1 MKDIVFNE
9 VVSGRRV
16 MVEKHNSPWDYY
28 TGYIQLY
35 PLDDPAEWIKQV
47 NDKNEDY
54 FDKLDEFSNFPY
66 GVTYA
71 GNLNID
77 GEWWVGF
84 DTASAP
90 LGSVDEEDCIDA
102 LKATALILKIR
113 SNAVKDAVSK
123 TQKNDPKDNSKK
135 IDENVGILL
144 ELLSTLA
151 LANAANDCGYKD
163 TVEDKLRDAGT
174 ELFKYLVDELG
185 MDPADIILYGWL
197 KDALNKGEEDEENE

>member
-47 NDKNEDY
+47 NNRNEDY
-54 FDKLDEFSNFPY
+54 FDQLDEFSNFPY

-71 GNLNID
+71 GNLSMD

-90 LGSVDEEDCIDA
+90 IGSVDEEDCIDA
-102 LKATALILKIR
+102 LKATALTLKIR
-113 SNAVKDAVSK
+113 AKAVKEAVANLK
-123 TQKNDPKDNSKK
+123 DKKDKANENPKNVGLLLETLTDIAKVNTANKFDEKDNAERYLNEAGK
-135 IDENVGILL
+135 NV
-144 ELLSTLA
+144 A
-151 LANAANDCGYKD
+151 GYLIK
-163 TVEDKLRDAGT
+163 
-174 ELFKYLVDELG
+174 ELG
-185 MDPADIILYGWL
+185 VNPADIALYAIAKIG
-197 KDALNKGEEDEENE
+197 LNEDEED

>member
-16 MVEKHNSPWDYY
+16 MVEKHNNPWDYY

-47 NDKNEDY
+47 NNRNEDY

-71 GNLNID
+71 GNLSID

-90 LGSVDEEDCIDA
+90 IGSIDEEDCINA

-113 SNAVKDAVSK
+113 AKAVKDAAYNLKDKKEKSSDK
-123 TQKNDPKDNSKK
+123 QKN
-135 IDENVGILL
+135 VGLLL
-144 ELLSTLA
+144 ETVND
-151 LANAANDCGYKD
+151 LANA
-163 TVEDKLRDAGT
+163 V
-174 ELFKYLVDELG
+174 
-185 MDPADIILYGWL
+185 
-197 KDALNKGEEDEENE
+197 ALNKTDKTDKANKKLENAGIKLIEFLNKELNVSPEDIALFAILKIALSEDEDEED

>member
-9 VVSGRRV
+9 VVSGRKV
-16 MVEKHNSPWDYY
+16 IVQKHNSPWVYY

-35 PLDDPAEWIKQV
+35 PLDDPSEWIKQV
-47 NDKNEDY
+47 NNQNEDY

-90 LGSVDEEDCIDA
+90 LGDIDEEECVDA
-102 LKATALILKIR
+102 LKATASILKIR
-113 SNAVKDAVSK
+113 TDAVKDALAE
-123 TQKNDPKDNSKK
+123 TQKNDPKDSSKK

-144 ELLSTLA
+144 ELLSDLA
-151 LANAANDCGYKD
+151 IASAANYYSDKD
-163 TVEDKLRDAGT
+163 TVEEKLSDADA
-174 ELFKYLVDELG
+174 ELIKYLVDELG
-185 MDPADIILYGWL
+185 MDPADIMLYGLL
-197 KDALNKGEEDEENE
+197 KDILDKDEED

>member
-9 VVSGRRV
+9 VVNGRRV
-16 MVEKHNSPWDYY
+16 MVEKHNNPWDYY

-47 NDKNEDY
+47 NNRNEDY

-71 GNLNID
+71 GNLSID

-90 LGSVDEEDCIDA
+90 IGSIDEEDCIDA

-113 SNAVKDAVSK
+113 AKAVKDAAYNLKDKKEKSSDK
-123 TQKNDPKDNSKK
+123 QKN
-135 IDENVGILL
+135 VGLLL
-144 ELLSTLA
+144 ETVND
-151 LANAANDCGYKD
+151 LANA
-163 TVEDKLRDAGT
+163 V
-174 ELFKYLVDELG
+174 
-185 MDPADIILYGWL
+185 
-197 KDALNKGEEDEENE
+197 ALNKTDKTDKANKKLENAGIKLIAFLDKELNVSPEDIALFAILKIALSEDEDEENE

>member
-47 NDKNEDY
+47 NNRNEDY
-54 FDKLDEFSNFPY
+54 FDQLDEFSNFPY

-71 GNLNID
+71 GNLSMD

-90 LGSVDEEDCIDA
+90 IGSIDEEDCIDA
-102 LKATALILKIR
+102 LKDTALILKIR
-113 SNAVKDAVSK
+113 AKAVKDAAYNLK
-123 TQKNDPKDNSKK
+123 DKKDKANENPKNVGLLLETLTDIAKVNTANKFDEKDNAERYLNEAGK
-135 IDENVGILL
+135 NV
-144 ELLSTLA
+144 A
-151 LANAANDCGYKD
+151 GYLIK
-163 TVEDKLRDAGT
+163 
-174 ELFKYLVDELG
+174 ELG
-185 MDPADIILYGWL
+185 VNPADIALYAIAKIG
-197 KDALNKGEEDEENE
+197 LNEDEED

>member
-9 VVSGRRV
+9 VVNGRRV

-28 TGYIQLY
+28 TGYIQLGKIY
-35 PLDDPAEWIKQV
+35 DPAEWIKQV
-47 NDKNEDY
+47 NNQNEDY

-71 GNLNID
+71 GNLSID

-90 LGSVDEEDCIDA
+90 IGSVDEEDCIDA

-113 SNAVKDAVSK
+113 SNAVKDAVAEK
-123 TQKNDPKDNSKK
+123 QKSDQKGGSKK
-135 IDENVGILL
+135 DSENVGILL
-144 ELLSTLA
+144 ELLSDLA
-151 LANAANDCGYKD
+151 IASDANYYGDKD
-163 TVEDKLRDAGT
+163 KVDDKLSDAGA
-174 ELFKYLVDELG
+174 ELIKYLVDELG
-185 MDPADIILYGWL
+185 MDTADIMLYGL
-197 KDALNKGEEDEENE
+197 LRDVLDEGEDNE

>member
-9 VVSGRRV
+9 VVNGRRV
-16 MVEKHNSPWDYY
+16 MVEKHNNPWDYY

-47 NDKNEDY
+47 NNRNEDY
-54 FDKLDEFSNFPY
+54 FDKLYEFSNFPY

-71 GNLNID
+71 GNLNMD

-90 LGSVDEEDCIDA
+90 FGSVDEEDCIDA

-113 SNAVKDAVSK
+113 SNAVKDAVAE
-123 TQKNDPKDNSKK
+123 TQKNDPKDDSKK

-144 ELLSTLA
+144 ELLSDLA
-151 LANAANDCGYKD
+151 IASDANYYSDKD
-163 TVEDKLRDAGT
+163 TVEDKLSDAGA
-174 ELFKYLVDELG
+174 ELIKYLVDELG
-185 MDPADIILYGWL
+185 MDPADIMLYGLL

>member
-123 TQKNDPKDNSKK
+123 TQKNDQKDNSKK

-197 KDALNKGEEDEENE
+197 KDALNKGEEE

>member
-35 PLDDPAEWIKQV
+35 PLDDPDEWIKQV
-47 NDKNEDY
+47 NNRNEDY

-71 GNLNID
+71 GNLSID

-90 LGSVDEEDCIDA
+90 IGSVDEEDCIDA

-113 SNAVKDAVSK
+113 ARAVKDAAYNLK
-123 TQKNDPKDNSKK
+123 DKKDKATDKQKNVGLLLETLTDIAKAKTANKFDEKDNA
-135 IDENVGILL
+135 ERYLNEAGNNV
-144 ELLSTLA
+144 A
-151 LANAANDCGYKD
+151 D
-163 TVEDKLRDAGT
+163 
-174 ELFKYLVDELG
+174 YLVKELG
-185 MDPADIILYGWL
+185 VNPADITLYAIA
-197 KDALNKGEEDEENE
+197 KIVLNED